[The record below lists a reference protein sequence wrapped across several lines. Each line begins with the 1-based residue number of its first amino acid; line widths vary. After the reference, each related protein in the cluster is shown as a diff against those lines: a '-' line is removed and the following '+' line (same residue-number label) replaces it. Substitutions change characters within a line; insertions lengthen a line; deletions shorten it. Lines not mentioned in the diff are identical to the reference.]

1 MSLSLG
7 DMITTN
13 YGLGENQ
20 RARLQE
26 LKDKYKEL
34 IDVID
39 KNLINSREKS
49 LALTKIQEGLMWTTR
64 SIAIEPTDPFGQK

>member
-1 MSLSLG
+1 MSLG

-26 LKDKYKEL
+26 LKIEYRKL
-34 IDVID
+34 IDLLD
-39 KNLINSREKS
+39 NNLIDSREKS
-49 LALTKIQEGLMWTTR
+49 LAITKIQEGLFWTTR
-64 SIAIEPTDPFGQK
+64 SLAVEPTDPFGQK

>member
-1 MSLSLG
+1 MSLG
-7 DMITTN
+7 DVITTN

-34 IDVID
+34 IDLLD
-39 KNLINSREKS
+39 KNLIGGREKS
-49 LALTKIQEGLMWTTR
+49 LAITNIQEGLFWTTR
-64 SIAIEPTDPFGQK
+64 SIAVEPTDPFEQK

>member
-1 MSLSLG
+1 MSLG

-13 YGLGENQ
+13 YGLGEYQ
-20 RARLQE
+20 KARLQE

-39 KNLINSREKS
+39 KNLIDSREKS
-49 LALTKIQEGLMWTTR
+49 LAITKIQEGLFWTTR
-64 SIAIEPTDPFGQK
+64 SLAVEPTDPFGQK